1 MSDQKHT
8 AESVM
13 EEMLSVSPLKRSMNT
28 AFAESVL
35 MFAVMDIKKN
45 GAKDED
51 DYITPMLT
59 AIKALKNE
67 FSEEDLCDM
76 METLAHVAKGMFGT
90 SEVEA

>member
-1 MSDQKHT
+1 MSDQKHN

-67 FSEEDLCDM
+67 FSEEDLCEM
-76 METLAHVAKGMFGT
+76 MAALAHVAKGMFGT